1 MFNKYD
7 LKVWTPTLDLITTWM
22 CVVIIFPCI
31 FQSLK
36 ESCSWKKKSLISVTF
51 YTPLLSLLRSS
62 GVSKEDSE
70 NRKFIVNA
78 YKKQYST
85 WLYK

>member
-36 ESCSWKKKSLISVTF
+36 ESCSWKKKIIN
-51 YTPLLSLLRSS
+51 LSYFLYSFAQFTQ
-62 GVSKEDSE
+62 
-70 NRKFIVNA
+70 KFWS
-78 YKKQYST
+78 Q
-85 WLYK
+85 